1 VSADRRPLWVAELIS
16 RISEIYCAFATNDD
30 LEMAQTQQYGESQL
44 MVRAKTLLK
53 ASSTQPGLEFLCFPI
68 PEDHDIYEDI
78 TFTEDYCFSN
88 DYKQGYIQLGPA
100 TLLNVS
106 YPICSQRADS
116 LASLR
121 SQNAKCQAVG
131 SNPRKK
137 GTNQGYR
144 SQEIS
149 AFDGQ
154 GSPTR

>member
-1 VSADRRPLWVAELIS
+1 MAELNS
-16 RISEIYCAFATNDD
+16 RISEIFRAFATNDH
-30 LEMAQTQQYGESQL
+30 LEMAQTQQYGEKPQL
-44 MVRAKTLLK
+44 MVRAKSPLK

-68 PEDHDIYEDI
+68 PETDDILEDIY
-78 TFTEDYCFSN
+78 FTEEYCFAN
-88 DYKQGYIQLGPA
+88 DYDQSYIQLGPA

-106 YPICSQRADS
+106 YPICNQRADS

-144 SQEIS
+144 CQEIS
-149 AFDGQ
+149 AFNG
-154 GSPTR
+154 